1 MKSRFFRALS
11 VGALLVAVPAAA
23 QQSGHIIATGTSPAK
38 AGAST
43 TASPGSAAA
52 AALDSSRQYDSQALR
67 FESRWGS
74 ADIKRGT
81 DGVTVGTVGWFR
93 GIDVEKLVAPSP
105 RAVAEAKNFKTDNFR
120 GSLAASAGALTFLT
134 GIVVTSNSSNNAA
147 SPVLIILGVGGIAWG
162 AQHLQLGY
170 SALSR
175 AFWWYN
181 RDLSR

>member
-11 VGALLVAVPAAA
+11 LCALPVSVVAASAAA
-23 QQSGHIIATGTSPAK
+23 QQTGRVATSATSTKPSSGTAAQSPV
-38 AGAST
+38 GV
-43 TASPGSAAA
+43 
-52 AALDSSRQYDSQALR
+52 DSSRRYDSQALR
-67 FESRWGS
+67 FEARWGS

-81 DGVTVGTVGWFR
+81 DGVAVGTVGWFR
-93 GIDVEKLVAPSP
+93 DFDVEQLVVASP
-105 RAVAEAKNFKTDNFR
+105 RAVAEARSFRKDNFR
-120 GSLAASAGALTFLT
+120 GSLAAVAGTVTLLS

-147 SPVLIILGVGGIAWG
+147 SPVLIILGVGGVAWG

>member
-1 MKSRFFRALS
+1 MISRIVWALPF
-11 VGALLVAVPAAA
+11 GALVIGAPAPA
-23 QQSGHIIATGTSPAK
+23 QQPGRVATSAASPAK
-38 AGAST
+38 S
-43 TASPGSAAA
+43 SPAAPSPSQAAA
-52 AALDSSRQYDSQALR
+52 DSSRRYDSHGLR

-74 ADIKRGT
+74 AVIKRGA
-81 DGVTVGTVGWFR
+81 DGAAVGTVGWFR
-93 GIDVEKLVAPSP
+93 DFDVEGLVAPSP
-105 RAVAEAKNFKTDNFR
+105 RAVAEARSFKTDNFR
-120 GSLAASAGALTFLT
+120 GSLAAAAGAVTFLT
-134 GIVVTSNSSNNAA
+134 GVVVTSNSSNNAA

>member
-1 MKSRFFRALS
+1 MKSRFFSAL
-11 VGALLVAVPAAA
+11 ALCALCTSAPAAA
-23 QQSGHIIATGTSPAK
+23 QQTGRGATSNSSAAK
-38 AGAST
+38 ATAT
-43 TASPGSAAA
+43 AAASPSTSA
-52 AALDSSRQYDSQALR
+52 DSSRRYDSDALR

-81 DGVTVGTVGWFR
+81 DGTVVGTVGWFR
-93 GIDVEKLVAPSP
+93 DFDVEPLVAASP
-105 RAVAEAKNFKTDNFR
+105 RALAEARSFKKENFR
-120 GSLAASAGALTFLT
+120 GSVVGAAGAATFLT
-134 GIVVTSNSSNNAA
+134 GIIVTSNSANNAA

>member
-1 MKSRFFRALS
+1 MKSRLFSALS
-11 VGALLVAVPAAA
+11 FGALLIAAPAAA
-23 QQSGHIIATGTSPAK
+23 QQSGHVVAT
-38 AGAST
+38 GAST
-43 TASPGSAAA
+43 AKTGAATSASPAPAAA
-52 AALDSSRQYDSQALR
+52 DSSRRYDSQALR

-74 ADIKRGT
+74 ADIKRGA
-81 DGVTVGTVGWFR
+81 DGAVVGTVGWFR
-93 GIDVEKLVAPSP
+93 DFDVERLVAPSS
-105 RAVAEAKNFKTDNFR
+105 RAVAEARSFKTENFR
-120 GSLAASAGALTFLT
+120 GSLAAAAGATTLIT

-181 RDLSR
+181 RELTP

>member
-1 MKSRFFRALS
+1 MKSRFFSALAL
-11 VGALLVAVPAAA
+11 GALLIAAPAAA
-23 QQSGHIIATGTSPAK
+23 QQSGHIVAQ
-38 AGAST
+38 GAST
-43 TASPGSAAA
+43 AKTGTTASASPAPAA
-52 AALDSSRQYDSQALR
+52 DSSRRYDSQALR

-81 DGVTVGTVGWFR
+81 DGVAVGTVGWFR
-93 GIDVEKLVAPSP
+93 GIDVERLVAPSP
-105 RAVAEAKNFKTDNFR
+105 RAVAEARSFKTDNFR
-120 GSLAASAGALTFLT
+120 GSLASAAGAMTLIT

-175 AFWWYN
+175 AFWLYN
-181 RDLSR
+181 RELSR

>member
-1 MKSRFFRALS
+1 MKSRFFSALS
-11 VGALLVAVPAAA
+11 FSALLIAAPAAA
-23 QQSGHIIATGTSPAK
+23 QQSGHIVAT
-38 AGAST
+38 GAST
-43 TASPGSAAA
+43 AKTGAATSASPAAA
-52 AALDSSRQYDSQALR
+52 AAAVDSSRRYDSQALR

-74 ADIKRGT
+74 ADIKRGA
-81 DGVTVGTVGWFR
+81 DGAVVGTVGWFR
-93 GIDVEKLVAPSP
+93 GFDVERLVAPSP
-105 RAVAEAKNFKTDNFR
+105 RAVAEARSFKTENFR
-120 GSLAASAGALTFLT
+120 GSLATAAGATTLIT

-181 RDLSR
+181 RELTR

>member
-1 MKSRFFRALS
+1 MKSRFFSALT
-11 VGALLVAVPAAA
+11 VGALIVAVPAAA
-23 QQSGHIIATGTSPAK
+23 QQSGHIVAAGASPAK

-43 TASPGSAAA
+43 PSPSSPAIAAI
-52 AALDSSRQYDSQALR
+52 DSSRRYDSQALR

-81 DGVTVGTVGWFR
+81 DGASVGTVGWFR
-93 GIDVEKLVAPSP
+93 GFDVERLVASSP
-105 RAVAEAKNFKTDNFR
+105 RAVAEARSFKTDNFR
-120 GSLAASAGALTFLT
+120 GSLATSAGALTLLT
-134 GIVVTSNSSNNAA
+134 GIAVTSNSSNNAA
-147 SPVLIILGVGGIAWG
+147 SPVLIILGVGGVAWG
-162 AQHLQLGY
+162 AQDLQLGY

>member
-1 MKSRFFRALS
+1 MKSRFFSALS
-11 VGALLVAVPAAA
+11 FCALLIAAPVAA
-23 QQSGHIIATGTSPAK
+23 QQSGHIVAQGASTAK
-38 AGAST
+38 AGPATSAGPAPASV
-43 TASPGSAAA
+43 
-52 AALDSSRQYDSQALR
+52 DSSRRYDSQALR

-81 DGVTVGTVGWFR
+81 DGVAVGTVGWFR
-93 GIDVEKLVAPSP
+93 GIDVENLVAASP
-105 RAVAEAKNFKTDNFR
+105 RAVAEARSFKTDNFR
-120 GSLAASAGALTFLT
+120 GSLATAAGAVTLIT

-147 SPVLIILGVGGIAWG
+147 SPVLIILGVGGVAWG

-181 RDLSR
+181 RELTR